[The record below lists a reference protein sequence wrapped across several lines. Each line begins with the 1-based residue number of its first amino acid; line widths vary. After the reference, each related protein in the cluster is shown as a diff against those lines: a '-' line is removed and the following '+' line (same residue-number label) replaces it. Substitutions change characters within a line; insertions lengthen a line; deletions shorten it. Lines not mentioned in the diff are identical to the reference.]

1 MIKNNAQANNN
12 NVHKASELNQSIASI
27 NPELQQRLQQLLT
40 DLQLDDAPAGGALV
54 VYQAGQCIAQA
65 SVGMARADLS
75 WGADTLSLNF
85 STGKGI
91 LATLVHVLV
100 SQQLLDYDRP
110 IADYWPAFAA
120 QGKKQ
125 ITLRR
130 VMSHQANLF
139 SIQSIDVDNKAVL
152 DWHRMLEKVAAMPI
166 TAPEQSELYDSAYSA
181 LIYGWVLGG
190 VIEAVTDMP
199 LADALRHYLTEP
211 LGIADSCYF
220 GVPEN
225 KVNDVAHLVKYF
237 ETAEQVAQQEGDLE
251 TNQESSQ
258 QGVQEQSQA
267 RPRRSKPV
275 LRADSA
281 NTLHMYTSLPSYA
294 CWQKKAL
301 TKKVSANDS
310 KDGSTNNSTNE
321 SAQADELPSLDTA
334 KINRLYF
341 NNSQLNLK
349 NYKSA
354 LILANKQPID
364 YYDKQTLKAVIPAAN
379 GVASVQAL
387 AIIYAMLANGGK
399 WQGQTLIDEATFK
412 QLSTPQ
418 VTGMDAVMPAEM
430 NWRLG
435 YHRRFS
441 ICDSE
446 TTNDRGQGFGHM
458 GYNGSVAWCDPE
470 RQLSFAFIHN
480 FDVTMLNDIRQF
492 ALTEAVLGLID
503 AEI

>member
-1 MIKNNAQANNN
+1 MIKNNEQANNN
-12 NVHKASELNQSIASI
+12 NVHESSKPNELIKSTVTI
-27 NPELQQRLQQLLT
+27 NLDLQQRLQQLLT

-54 VYQAGQCIAQA
+54 VYQARQCIAQA

-75 WGADTLSLNF
+75 WSPDTLSLNF
-85 STGKGI
+85 STGKGV

-120 QGKKQ
+120 QGKEQ

-130 VMSHQANLF
+130 VMSHQGNLF
-139 SIQSIDVDNKAVL
+139 SIQSIDVDNETVL
-152 DWHRMLEKVAAMPI
+152 DWNMMLKKVAAMPI

-181 LIYGWVLGG
+181 LVYGWVLGG

-199 LADALRHYLTEP
+199 LAEALRHYLTEP

-237 ETAEQVAQQEGDLE
+237 QKAEQEGDLE
-251 TNQESSQ
+251 TNQEGSQ
-258 QGVQEQSQA
+258 QSGQA

-281 NTLHMYTSLPSYA
+281 NTLHTYTSLPSYA
-294 CWQKKAL
+294 CWQKRAL
-301 TKKVSANDS
+301 TNQTSAN
-310 KDGSTNNSTNE
+310 GSTNEGKGTKV
-321 SAQADELPSLDTA
+321 DELPSLDTA

-354 LILANKQPID
+354 LMLANKQPID
-364 YYDKQTLKAVIPAAN
+364 YYDKRTLQAVIPAAN
-379 GVASVQAL
+379 GVASAQAL
-387 AIIYAMLANGGK
+387 ATIYAMLANGGT
-399 WQGQTLIDEATFK
+399 WQGQTLIDEQTFQ

-418 VTGMDAVMPAEM
+418 VTGMDAVMPAKM

-441 ICDSE
+441 LCDSE
-446 TTNDRGQGFGHM
+446 ASNDRAQGFGHM
-458 GYNGSVAWCDPE
+458 GYNGSVAWCDPA
-470 RQLSFAFIHN
+470 RQLSLAFIHN
-480 FDVTMLNDIRQF
+480 FDVTMLNDVRQF
-492 ALTEAVLGLID
+492 ALTEAVLALVD
-503 AEI
+503 ADR

>member
-12 NVHKASELNQSIASI
+12 NVHQASELNQSIASI

-75 WGADTLSLNF
+75 WSADTLSLNF

-120 QGKKQ
+120 QGKEQ

-139 SIQSIDVDNKAVL
+139 SIQSIDVNNEAVL
-152 DWHRMLEKVAAMPI
+152 DWDRMLEKVAGMPI

-190 VIEAVTDMP
+190 VIEAVTDMS
-199 LADALRHYLTEP
+199 LAEALHHYLTEP

-220 GVPEN
+220 GVPKN

-237 ETAEQVAQQEGDLE
+237 QTAEQVAEQEGDLG

-258 QGVQEQSQA
+258 QGVQEQSQT

-275 LRADSA
+275 LKADSA
-281 NTLHMYTSLPSYA
+281 NTLHIYTSLPSYV
-294 CWQKKAL
+294 CWQKEAL
-301 TKKVSANDS
+301 TNQNNVNDS
-310 KDGSTNNSTNE
+310 KNRSTNE
-321 SAQADELPSLDTA
+321 SALVDELPSLDTA

-354 LILANKQPID
+354 LVLANKQPID
-364 YYDKQTLKAVIPAAN
+364 YYDKRTLQAIIPAAN
-379 GVASVQAL
+379 GVASAQAL
-387 AIIYAMLANGGK
+387 ATIYAILANGGV
-399 WQGQTLIDEATFK
+399 WQGETLIDEATFK
-412 QLSTPQ
+412 QLSTLQ
-418 VTGMDAVMPAEM
+418 VTGMDAVMPAKM

-441 ICDSE
+441 ICHSE
-446 TTNDRGQGFGHM
+446 ADHDRAQGFGHM

-492 ALTEAVLGLID
+492 ALTEALLGLID

>member
-1 MIKNNAQANNN
+1 MIKNNAEANNN
-12 NVHKASELNQSIASI
+12 NVHQASELNQSIASI
-27 NPELQQRLQQLLT
+27 NPEIQQRLQQLLM

-54 VYQAGQCIAQA
+54 VCQAGQCIAQA

-75 WGADTLSLNF
+75 WSPDTLSLNF

-120 QGKKQ
+120 QGKEQ

-130 VMSHQANLF
+130 VMSHQGNLF
-139 SIQSIDVDNKAVL
+139 SIQSIDVDNETVL

-181 LIYGWVLGG
+181 LVYGWVLGG

-237 ETAEQVAQQEGDLE
+237 QTAEQVAEQEDNLE
-251 TNQESSQ
+251 TNQEGSQ
-258 QGVQEQSQA
+258 KNTQEQSQA
-267 RPRRSKPV
+267 RSRRSKPV

-281 NTLHMYTSLPSYA
+281 NTLHIYTSLPSYV
-294 CWQKKAL
+294 CWQKEAL
-301 TKKVSANDS
+301 TNQTSVNDS
-310 KDGSTNNSTNE
+310 KNRSTNE
-321 SAQADELPSLDTA
+321 SALVDELPSLDTA

-341 NNSQLNLK
+341 NSSQLNLK

-354 LILANKQPID
+354 LMLANKQPID
-364 YYDKQTLKAVIPAAN
+364 YYDKRTLQAAIPAAN
-379 GVASVQAL
+379 GVASAQAL
-387 AIIYAMLANGGK
+387 ATIYAMLANGGV
-399 WQGQTLIDEATFK
+399 WQGQTLINEATFK

-418 VTGMDAVMPAEM
+418 VTGMDAVMPAKM

-441 ICDSE
+441 LCDSE
-446 TTNDRGQGFGHM
+446 ASNDRAQGFGHM
-458 GYNGSVAWCDPE
+458 GYNGSVAWCDPA
-470 RQLSFAFIHN
+470 RQLSLAFIHN

-492 ALTEAVLGLID
+492 ALTEAVLDLVD
-503 AEI
+503 ANR

>member
-1 MIKNNAQANNN
+1 MIKNNEQANNN
-12 NVHKASELNQSIASI
+12 NVYQASELNQSIASI
-27 NPELQQRLQQLLT
+27 NPEIQQRLQQLLT

-75 WGADTLSLNF
+75 WSPDTLSLNF

-120 QGKKQ
+120 QGKEQ

-139 SIQSIDVDNKAVL
+139 SIQSIDVDNEAVL

-190 VIEAVTDMP
+190 VIEAVTDMS
-199 LADALRHYLTEP
+199 LAEALRHYLTEP

-237 ETAEQVAQQEGDLE
+237 ETAEQEGDLG
-251 TNQESSQ
+251 TNQEGNQ
-258 QGVQEQSQA
+258 QSGQEQSQT

-281 NTLHMYTSLPSYA
+281 NTLHTYTSLPSYV
-294 CWQKKAL
+294 CWQEKAL
-301 TKKVSANDS
+301 TNQTSANDG
-310 KDGSTNNSTNE
+310 KNGSTNE
-321 SAQADELPSLDTA
+321 STKVDELPNLDTA
-334 KINRLYF
+334 KINHLYF
-341 NNSQLNLK
+341 NSSQLNLK

-354 LILANKQPID
+354 LMLANKQPIN
-364 YYDKQTLKAVIPAAN
+364 YYDKRTLQAIIPAAN

-387 AIIYAMLANGGK
+387 ATIYAMLANGGT
-399 WQGQTLIDEATFK
+399 WQGQTLIDEQTFK
-412 QLSTPQ
+412 QISTPQ
-418 VTGMDAVMPAEM
+418 VTGMDAVMPAKM

-441 ICDSE
+441 LCDSE
-446 TTNDRGQGFGHM
+446 ASNDRAQGFGHM

-492 ALTEAVLGLID
+492 ALTEAVLDLVD
-503 AEI
+503 ANR

>member
-1 MIKNNAQANNN
+1 MIKNNEKNNYKN
-12 NVHKASELNQSIASI
+12 DNESIETIASI
-27 NPELQQRLQQLLT
+27 DSDLQQRLQQLLT

-54 VYQAGQCIAQA
+54 VYQAGQCIAKA
-65 SVGMARADLS
+65 STGMARADLPWS
-75 WGADTLSLNF
+75 SDTLSLNF
-85 STGKGI
+85 STGKGV

-100 SQQLLDYDRP
+100 SQQLLNYDRP
-110 IADYWPAFAA
+110 IADYWPAFAV
-120 QGKKQ
+120 QGKEQ
-125 ITLRR
+125 ITLRS

-139 SIQSIDVDNKAVL
+139 SIQSIDVDNETVL
-152 DWHRMLEKVAAMPI
+152 DWNMMLEKVAAMPI

-181 LIYGWVLGG
+181 LVYGWVLGG

-211 LGIADSCYF
+211 LGVADSCYF

-225 KVNDVAHLVKYF
+225 KVKDVAHLVKYF
-237 ETAEQVAQQEGDLE
+237 QTAEQVVEQEDNLG

-258 QGVQEQSQA
+258 QGVQEQSQT

-281 NTLHMYTSLPSYA
+281 NTLHIYTSLPSYV
-294 CWQKKAL
+294 CWQKEAL
-301 TKKVSANDS
+301 TNQT
-310 KDGSTNNSTNE
+310 STNGSTNE
-321 SAQADELPSLDTA
+321 STTVDELPSLDTA

-354 LILANKQPID
+354 LMLANKQPID
-364 YYDKQTLKAVIPAAN
+364 YYDKRTLQAAIPAAN
-379 GVASVQAL
+379 GVASAQAL
-387 AIIYAMLANGGK
+387 ATIYAMLANGGV
-399 WQGQTLIDEATFK
+399 WQGQTLINEATFK

-418 VTGMDAVMPAEM
+418 VTGMDAVMPAKM

-441 ICDSE
+441 LCDSE
-446 TTNDRGQGFGHM
+446 ASNDRAQGFGHM
-458 GYNGSVAWCDPE
+458 GYNGSVAWCDPT
-470 RQLSFAFIHN
+470 RQLSLAFIHN

-492 ALTEAVLGLID
+492 ALTEAVLDLVD
-503 AEI
+503 AGI